1 MKLNL
6 ITVFINVTVADT
18 SSNKESVS
26 ALCATLKM
34 LRSGCVNVSKSIMAA
49 GISGGHLKR

>member
-1 MKLNL
+1 MKSNL

-18 SSNKESVS
+18 SSNKESVLV
-26 ALCATLKM
+26 LCATLKK
-34 LRSGCVNVSKSIMAA
+34 LRSGYVNVAKSIMAA